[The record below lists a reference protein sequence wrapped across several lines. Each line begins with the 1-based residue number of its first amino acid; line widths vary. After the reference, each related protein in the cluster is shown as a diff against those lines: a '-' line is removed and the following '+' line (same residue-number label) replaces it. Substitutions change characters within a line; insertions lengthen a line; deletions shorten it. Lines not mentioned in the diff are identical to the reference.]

1 MSSLKCK
8 NCQASIP
15 PQSLK
20 CDYCDTE
27 VSIVDSAKNI
37 SAEGIAQTGKRLSKR
52 VRPFLKKLGGSFLII
67 YVSFFCIGMISLIVS
82 LIFQELDRY
91 RSDMTVV
98 GFCVFIILI
107 ILVLWFLANKK
118 IKKKYIL

>member
-1 MSSLKCK
+1 MSNLKCK

-37 SAEGIAQTGKRLSKR
+37 SAEGIAQTGKRLSNR
-52 VRPFLKKLGGSFLII
+52 VRPFLKKLGGEVFNNLCFFLLHWNDFFGCLYNFSRARSISFQYDRCGILRV
-67 YVSFFCIGMISLIVS
+67 YNSYYIGPL
-82 LIFQELDRY
+82 
-91 RSDMTVV
+91 
-98 GFCVFIILI
+98 VFSKQK
-107 ILVLWFLANKK
+107 N
-118 IKKKYIL
+118 